1 MLISK
6 INRRVIL
13 YEMLLFLGHLAQS
26 SAFTSTTIRSIV
38 NVTETW
44 SHN

>member
-6 INRRVIL
+6 VNRRVIS
-13 YEMLLFLGHLAQS
+13 YEMLLFLGYLAQR

-38 NVTETW
+38 NVAETW